1 MHNDY
6 NNGCINVR
14 MQMFNVMQYL
24 LAKQESVSMLRYRSM
39 LKDYKKEMV
48 TMYGYR
54 SRLIEPEKMDI
65 HVRIQ
70 ENGPT

>member
-1 MHNDY
+1 
-6 NNGCINVR
+6 
-14 MQMFNVMQYL
+14 MFNVMQYL

-54 SRLIEPEKMDI
+54 SRLIGPEKMDI

-70 ENGPT
+70 ENTY

>member
-6 NNGCINVR
+6 NNGCIHVR
-14 MQMFNVMQYL
+14 MQMFNFMQYL

-39 LKDYKKEMV
+39 LMDNKLEMV

-54 SRLIEPEKMDI
+54 SMLIGPEKMDI